1 MDRGRYKDALATP
14 SESQAARMPVNEDSS
29 RTASITACPPV
40 PGCRSGDPTG
50 QPLFLD
56 LDDQLC
62 SAQFLRQ
69 PEILADEFLILLHER
84 IVLGLGSALVGTMSP
99 FNGGLALLAP
109 RGELRRIESFTAE
122 KSSDAAGLD
131 NGVGFDENALFV
143 FSRRFAA
150 FGFGDDFWI
159 GARRWLR
166 FAAEFGCYG
175 PTFGLASLAST
186 AALRNQTRWW
196 LGKTIGTGH
205 AGFFLA
211 LAH

>member
-1 MDRGRYKDALATP
+1 
-14 SESQAARMPVNEDSS
+14 MPVNEESS
-29 RTASITACPPV
+29 RTASITPCPPV
-40 PGCRSGDPTG
+40 PGCRSGDPTE

-56 LDDQLC
+56 LDDHFC
-62 SAQFLRQ
+62 RSQFLRQ
-69 PEILADEFLILLHER
+69 PEIFADELLILLHKR
-84 IVLGLGSALVGTMSP
+84 IILGLGSALVGTMSL

-122 KSSDAAGLD
+122 EDSDAAGLG
-131 NGVGFDENALFV
+131 NGVCFDENALFV
-143 FSRRFAA
+143 FSRRLAA
-150 FGFGDDFWI
+150 FGFGDDFWV

-175 PTFGLASLAST
+175 PTFGLASLTFT
-186 AALRNQTRWW
+186 AVLRNQTRWW

-205 AGFFLA
+205 TGFFLA